1 MTKKDS
7 DVCGNRGR
15 VSRREFVIALQG
27 GAAVFIPAQDLA
39 SSIKTGLRV
48 LPVLSPPLPVV
59 YRLQFFTRRE
69 AAVVEAISAR
79 IIPADG
85 RPGAKEARVVNYID
99 HMLSTVYDFQ
109 QSTYRQAVRR
119 LNELAIRRYRRSF
132 DRLSAAKQ
140 DLLLSQMERGK
151 IPDWNEASSFFSMIR
166 THTVEGMFA
175 DPKYHGNAGG
185 VGWKLLGSG

>member
-1 MTKKDS
+1 M
-7 DVCGNRGR
+7 
-15 VSRREFVIALQG
+15 
-27 GAAVFIPAQDLA
+27 
-39 SSIKTGLRV
+39 
-48 LPVLSPPLPVV
+48 
-59 YRLQFFTRRE
+59 QFFTRRE
-69 AAVVEAISAR
+69 AALVEAISAR
-79 IIPADG
+79 IIPADH
-85 RPGAKEARVVNYID
+85 RPGAREARVVNYID

-132 DRLSAAKQ
+132 ERLSAAKQ

-151 IPDWNEASSFFSMIR
+151 IPGWNEASSFFSMIR
-166 THTVEGMFA
+166 THTVEGIFA